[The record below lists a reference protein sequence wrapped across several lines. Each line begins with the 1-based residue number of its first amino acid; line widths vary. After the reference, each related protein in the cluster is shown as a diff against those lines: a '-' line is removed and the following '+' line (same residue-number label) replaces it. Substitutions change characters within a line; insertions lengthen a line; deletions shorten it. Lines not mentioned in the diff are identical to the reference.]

1 MNNAQDMYKIPGMT
15 EINNLIPVRAFG
27 VCMASGT

>member
-15 EINNLIPVRAFG
+15 ETSSLIPVKAVR
-27 VCMASGT
+27 VCTASGT